1 MEKRELLYE
10 GKAKKLFS
18 TDDENL
24 VISEFKDDLTA
35 FNGEKKSSEAGK
47 GALNNKIS
55 TELFKLLESKGIQT
69 HFVKMLD
76 DNHMLHK
83 KADVILIEV
92 IVRNIA
98 TGSLTRNLGIKEG
111 TVLPFTLVEFDYK
124 NDALG
129 DPKLNDQHALILG
142 LVDSQEELD
151 KLRRMA
157 RDVND
162 ILKPY
167 FADKG
172 LNLVDFK
179 LEFGKDKDGNIIL
192 IDEISPDN
200 CRFWDI
206 ASGEKMDK
214 DRFRQGLGDLTIA
227 YEEVLNR
234 ILGKQQQCYELDAE
248 SNLAFRKKF
257 SFFLSHALAQK
268 RRRRNYFQSRSK
280 IK

>member
-10 GKAKKLFS
+10 GKAKKLFT
-18 TDDENL
+18 TDDPEIL
-24 VISEFKDDLTA
+24 ISEFKDDLTA

-47 GALNNKIS
+47 GILNNKIS
-55 TELFKLLESKGIQT
+55 TELFKVLEAEGIPT
-69 HFVKMLD
+69 HFIEMMD

-83 KADVILIEV
+83 RVDVILIEV

-98 TGSLTRNLGIKEG
+98 TGSLSRNLGIEDGK
-111 TVLPFTLVEFDYK
+111 VLPFTLVEFDYK

-142 LVDSQEELD
+142 LVEFQDELD

-157 RDVND
+157 RQVND

-167 FADKG
+167 FAKKG

-179 LEFGKDKDGNIIL
+179 LEFGKDKEGNIIL
-192 IDEISPDN
+192 VDEISPDN
-200 CRFWDI
+200 CRFWD
-206 ASGEKMDK
+206 AETGEKMDK
-214 DRFRQGLGDLTIA
+214 DRFRQGLGGLTLA

-234 ILGKQQQCYELDAE
+234 ILNK
-248 SNLAFRKKF
+248 
-257 SFFLSHALAQK
+257 
-268 RRRRNYFQSRSK
+268 
-280 IK
+280 

>member
-10 GKAKKLFS
+10 GKAKRLFL
-18 TDDENL
+18 TDDEDL

-55 TELFKLLESKGIQT
+55 TELFKLLDSKGIQT

-98 TGSLTRNLGIKEG
+98 TGSLTRTLGIEDGK
-111 TVLPFTLVEFDYK
+111 VLPFTLVEFDYK
-124 NDALG
+124 DDDLG
-129 DPKLNDQHALILG
+129 DPKLNDQHALILE
-142 LVDSQEELD
+142 LVDHQDELD
-151 KLRRMA
+151 KLRRVA
-157 RDVND
+157 REIND

-167 FADKG
+167 FEEKG

-206 ASGEKMDK
+206 ESGEKMDK
-214 DRFRQGLGDLTIA
+214 DRFRQGLGGLKVA

-234 ILGKQQQCYELDAE
+234 ILGK
-248 SNLAFRKKF
+248 
-257 SFFLSHALAQK
+257 
-268 RRRRNYFQSRSK
+268 
-280 IK
+280 

>member
-10 GKAKKLFS
+10 GKAKKLYL
-18 TDDENL
+18 TDDDNL

-55 TELFKLLESKGIQT
+55 TELFKLLEANGIPT

-83 KADVILIEV
+83 KVDVIMIEV

-98 TGSLTRNLGIKEG
+98 TGSLTRNLGIEDG

-124 NDALG
+124 NDELG

-142 LVDSQEELD
+142 LVDFQDELD

-157 RDVND
+157 RQVND

-167 FADKG
+167 FAEKG

-192 IDEISPDN
+192 VDEISPDN

-206 ASGEKMDK
+206 ESGEKMDK
-214 DRFRQGLGDLTIA
+214 DRFRQGLGGLTVA
-227 YEEVLNR
+227 YEQVLDR
-234 ILGKQQQCYELDAE
+234 ILGK
-248 SNLAFRKKF
+248 
-257 SFFLSHALAQK
+257 
-268 RRRRNYFQSRSK
+268 
-280 IK
+280 

>member
-10 GKAKKLFS
+10 GKAKKLFL
-18 TDDENL
+18 TDDDNL

-55 TELFKLLESKGIQT
+55 TELFKLLDSKGIQT

-98 TGSLTRNLGIKEG
+98 TGSLTRTLGIEDGK
-111 TVLPFTLVEFDYK
+111 VLPFTLVEFDYK
-124 NDALG
+124 DDDLG

-142 LVDSQEELD
+142 LVEYQDELD
-151 KLRRMA
+151 KLRRVA
-157 RDVND
+157 RQIND

-167 FADKG
+167 FFDKG

-200 CRFWDI
+200 CRFWDVT
-206 ASGEKMDK
+206 SGEKMDK
-214 DRFRQGLGDLTIA
+214 DRFRQGLGGLKVA

-234 ILGKQQQCYELDAE
+234 ILGK
-248 SNLAFRKKF
+248 
-257 SFFLSHALAQK
+257 
-268 RRRRNYFQSRSK
+268 
-280 IK
+280 

>member
-1 MEKRELLYE
+1 VEKRELLYE
-10 GKAKKLFS
+10 GKAKKLYL
-18 TDDENL
+18 TDDDNL

-35 FNGEKKSSEAGK
+35 FNGEKKSSEVGK

-55 TELFKLLESKGIQT
+55 TELFKLLEANGIPT

-83 KADVILIEV
+83 KVDVIMIEV

-98 TGSLTRNLGIKEG
+98 TGSLTRNLGIEDG

-124 NDALG
+124 NDELG

-142 LVDSQEELD
+142 LVDFQDELD

-157 RDVND
+157 RQVND

-167 FADKG
+167 FAEKG

-192 IDEISPDN
+192 VDEISPDN

-206 ASGEKMDK
+206 ESGEKMDK
-214 DRFRQGLGDLTIA
+214 DRFRQGLGGLTVA
-227 YEEVLNR
+227 YEQVLNR
-234 ILGKQQQCYELDAE
+234 ILGK
-248 SNLAFRKKF
+248 
-257 SFFLSHALAQK
+257 
-268 RRRRNYFQSRSK
+268 
-280 IK
+280 

>member
-10 GKAKKLFS
+10 GKAKRLFL

-55 TELFKLLESKGIQT
+55 TELFKLLDSKGIQT
-69 HFVKMLD
+69 HFVEMLD

-98 TGSLTRNLGIKEG
+98 TGSLTRTLGIEDGK
-111 TVLPFTLVEFDYK
+111 VLPFTLVEFDYK
-124 NDALG
+124 DDDLG

-142 LVDSQEELD
+142 LVDYQDELD
-151 KLRRMA
+151 KLRRVA
-157 RDVND
+157 REIND

-179 LEFGKDKDGNIIL
+179 LEFGKDSDGNIIL

-206 ASGEKMDK
+206 ESGEKMDK
-214 DRFRQGLGDLTIA
+214 DRFRQGLGGLKVA

-234 ILGKQQQCYELDAE
+234 ILGK
-248 SNLAFRKKF
+248 
-257 SFFLSHALAQK
+257 
-268 RRRRNYFQSRSK
+268 
-280 IK
+280 

>member
-10 GKAKKLFS
+10 GKAKKLYL

-55 TELFKLLESKGIQT
+55 TELFKLLEANGIPT

-83 KADVILIEV
+83 KVDVILIEV

-98 TGSLTRNLGIKEG
+98 TGSLSRNLGIEDG
-111 TVLPFTLVEFDYK
+111 MVLPFTLVEFDFK

-142 LVDSQEELD
+142 LVDYQDELD

-157 RDVND
+157 RQVND

-167 FADKG
+167 FAGKG
-172 LNLVDFK
+172 LKLVDFK
-179 LEFGKDKDGNIIL
+179 LEFGKDSSGNIIL

-200 CRFWDI
+200 CRFWDMQ
-206 ASGEKMDK
+206 SGEKNGQ
-214 DRFRQGLGDLTIA
+214 RQIP
-227 YEEVLNR
+227 
-234 ILGKQQQCYELDAE
+234 
-248 SNLAFRKKF
+248 
-257 SFFLSHALAQK
+257 
-268 RRRRNYFQSRSK
+268 SRPWRLKSRLRTSS
-280 IK
+280 

>member
-1 MEKRELLYE
+1 MDKRELLYE
-10 GKAKKLFS
+10 GKAKKLYL
-18 TDDENL
+18 TDDANL

-55 TELFKLLESKGIQT
+55 TELFKLLEANGIPT

-76 DNHMLHK
+76 DNHMLHTK
-83 KADVILIEV
+83 VDVILIEV

-98 TGSLTRNLGIKEG
+98 TGSLTRNLGIKDG

-124 NDALG
+124 DDDLG
-129 DPKLNDQHALILG
+129 DPKLNDQHCLILG
-142 LVDSQEELD
+142 LVDHQDELD

-157 RDVND
+157 RQVND

-167 FADKG
+167 FEEKG

-179 LEFGKDKDGNIIL
+179 LEFGKDSNGNIIL

-206 ASGEKMDK
+206 ESGEKMDK
-214 DRFRQGLGDLTIA
+214 DRFRQGLGGLTVA
-227 YEEVLNR
+227 YEQVLNR
-234 ILGKQQQCYELDAE
+234 ILGK
-248 SNLAFRKKF
+248 
-257 SFFLSHALAQK
+257 
-268 RRRRNYFQSRSK
+268 
-280 IK
+280 

>member
-10 GKAKKLFS
+10 GKAKRLFL

-55 TELFKLLESKGIQT
+55 TELFKLLDSKGIQT
-69 HFVKMLD
+69 HFVKILD

-98 TGSLTRNLGIKEG
+98 TGSLTRTLGIEDGK
-111 TVLPFTLVEFDYK
+111 VLPFTLVEFDYK
-124 NDALG
+124 DDDLG
-129 DPKLNDQHALILG
+129 DPKLNDQHALILE
-142 LVDSQEELD
+142 LVEHQDELD
-151 KLRRMA
+151 KLRRVA
-157 RDVND
+157 RQIND

-167 FADKG
+167 FEEKG

-206 ASGEKMDK
+206 ESGEKMDK
-214 DRFRQGLGDLTIA
+214 DRFRQGLGGLKVA

-234 ILGKQQQCYELDAE
+234 ILGK
-248 SNLAFRKKF
+248 
-257 SFFLSHALAQK
+257 
-268 RRRRNYFQSRSK
+268 
-280 IK
+280 

>member
-1 MEKRELLYE
+1 MEKKELLYE
-10 GKAKKLFS
+10 GKAKKIWS
-18 TDDENL
+18 TEDPNL

-55 TELFKLLESKGIQT
+55 TELFKLLANNGIPT
-69 HFVKMLD
+69 HFVEMLD
-76 DNHMLHK
+76 ENNMLHK

-98 TGSLTRNLGIKEG
+98 TGSLSRNLGIEDGK
-111 TVLPFTLVEFDYK
+111 VLPFTLVEFDYK
-124 NDALG
+124 NDELG

-142 LVDSQEELD
+142 LVDFQDELD

-157 RDVND
+157 RQVND

-179 LEFGKDKDGNIIL
+179 LEFGKDSQGNIIL

-200 CRFWDI
+200 CRFWDMQT
-206 ASGEKMDK
+206 GEKMDK
-214 DRFRQGLGDLTIA
+214 DRFRQGLGGLKVA

-234 ILGKQQQCYELDAE
+234 ILGK
-248 SNLAFRKKF
+248 
-257 SFFLSHALAQK
+257 
-268 RRRRNYFQSRSK
+268 
-280 IK
+280 